1 MILGKILRTLSY
13 KRDTSVEALKLHYWY
28 AAIGFV
34 CSSGTGTWS
43 PEMCY
48 WYTANEFVCSLSTSW
63 ILMKCATGIPSSNL
77 FVVAVPVEN
86 KCQIWKKFSGTIIFF
101 QFSIYIKNESF
112 DTSGVS
118 K

>member
-1 MILGKILRTLSY
+1 
-13 KRDTSVEALKLHYWY
+13 
-28 AAIGFV
+28 
-34 CSSGTGTWS
+34 
-43 PEMCY
+43 
-48 WYTANEFVCSLSTSW
+48 
-63 ILMKCATGIPSSNL
+63 MKCATGIPSSNL